1 MHVDAK
7 IKYRTDRRRR
17 PSSWAMGGDALVA
30 SLDDDEDFD
39 FDYSVA
45 VAKVRALEANARSAR
60 EVKSVLED
68 GDARAVPSSSGRT
81 AKTRSRL
88 RTLLSRAGGRDGDD
102 AGTSVQAFVDAMKC
116 DSRCVGARWLE
127 ARAENYASPPGFSMD
142 PTLGA
147 VMARC
152 GASKLYS
159 HQSAAIDAAR
169 SGRSVVVSTPT
180 ASGKSLCYVVPIF
193 EAIMDDVK
201 GNKSKALCMFPLK
214 ALANDQLVKMTRI
227 VQSAQEMLY
236 EITEEMKT
244 TDPDKTTFT
253 SKEKAAFVST
263 SHPDVDVV
271 RLERLAD
278 AKMAVCDG
286 DTDAEVKAK
295 IKKQR
300 TQILLTNPDS
310 LHHAMLPAH
319 KSWGKNFWGSL
330 RYVVLD
336 EAHTHTGVSGAHVA
350 NVLRRLL
357 RVCASWN
364 STVRPEFIC
373 TSATISNPIEHVRR
387 LTTRTPVCVHDSGA
401 PSGRKAILLW
411 QPPEVVNGGK
421 SGGGGR
427 NVALSN
433 EDDDSAGSGTLRQR
447 RSPYSEAADVVSD
460 LVQLGIR
467 CLVFVAARTLAETV
481 SRDAKTVLSKIRPE
495 LATKVDS
502 YRAGY
507 DQAERRKL
515 ERRLQR
521 GEISALVCTSAL
533 EMGIDVGALD
543 ATVHVGVPETASAMW
558 QQAGR
563 AGRRRGD
570 SVAVIITSERP
581 LDYYYVTRPGELFER
596 QSEEALVDPYNVNIL
611 EKHVPC
617 AAKEAAIDLKG
628 EDAVLFTA
636 NEEGTADCKAPLY
649 LAVKRSLSASKG
661 PRMCVFNPT
670 TKTIEC
676 AAGHYP
682 HRSVLLRG
690 AQGGD
695 DWRLVDVASG
705 AVLETIEGHRALARV
720 YAGCVY
726 LSRKGQFMIQ
736 RLDHETRVAYAAS
749 YERYETTSTRER
761 IEVSV
766 VAPDPLQGVSPAS
779 SKNVGCSRVF
789 LGDVDVFERVL
800 GFTRSDHLTA
810 KVLHEEL
817 WKTPVVAAA
826 FRTRAV
832 WFDLPD
838 EVVNRRLAVDALKE
852 STVGVANVCGAL
864 VASIAMCDVRDV
876 GSATVLPSI
885 DGGSTAR
892 VYLYDNTAGGVGIAE
907 KVFEKIE
914 SLWQNGLNIV
924 ESCRCQSGCPSCV
937 QTGRRAREAGFSR
950 RGAKTVLEG
959 LLGSWLRDEGKRR
972 RFA

>member
-1 MHVDAK
+1 
-7 IKYRTDRRRR
+7 
-17 PSSWAMGGDALVA
+17 MGGDALVA
-30 SLDDDEDFD
+30 SLDDDDDFD

-45 VAKVRALEANARSAR
+45 VAKVRELEASARSAR
-60 EVKSVLED
+60 EVKSAREAKD
-68 GDARAVPSSSGRT
+68 TDARAVPSSSGRT
-81 AKTRSRL
+81 AKTRSRVH
-88 RTLLSRAGGRDGDD
+88 TLLARAGARDGDD
-102 AGTSVQAFVDAMKC
+102 AGTSVEAFVDTMKC
-116 DSRCVGARWLE
+116 DSRCVGMRWLE
-127 ARAENYASPPGFSMD
+127 PREENYASPPGFALD

-180 ASGKSLCYVVPIF
+180 ASGKSLCYVLPIF

-227 VQSAQEMLY
+227 VQSAQEMLF

-244 TDPDKTTFT
+244 TNPSKTTFT
-253 SKEKAAFVST
+253 SKEKATFVST

-278 AKMAVCDG
+278 AKIAVCDG
-286 DTDAEVKAK
+286 DTDAEIKAR

-319 KSWGKNFWGSL
+319 RSWGKNFWGSL
-330 RYVVLD
+330 KYIVLD

-373 TSATISNPIEHVRR
+373 TSATISNPVEHVRR
-387 LTTRTPVCVHDSGA
+387 LTTRTPVCVDESGA

-421 SGGGGR
+421 GGGGR
-427 NVALSN
+427 NVVALSN
-433 EDDDSAGSGTLRQR
+433 GDDGSDGSGTLRQR
-447 RSPYSEAADVVSD
+447 RSPYAEAADIVAD

-467 CLVFVAARTLAETV
+467 CLVFVGARTLAETV
-481 SRDAKTVLSKIRPE
+481 SRDAKTVLSKTRPE

-570 SVAVIITSERP
+570 SVAVIISSERP
-581 LDYYYVTRPGELFER
+581 LDHYYVTRPGELFER

-617 AAKEAAIDLKG
+617 AAKEIAVDLKG

-636 NEEGTADCKAPLY
+636 SREGTADAARDCKAPLY

-661 PRMCVFNPT
+661 PRTCVFNPT

-676 AAGHYP
+676 APGHYP
-682 HRSVLLRG
+682 HRKVLLRG

-705 AVLETIEGHRALARV
+705 DVLETIDGHRALSRV
-720 YAGCVY
+720 YVGCVY

-736 RLDHETRVAYAAS
+736 RLDHESRVAHAAS
-749 YERYETTSTRER
+749 YDRYETTSTRER

-800 GFTRSDHLTA
+800 GYARSDHLTA
-810 KVLHEEL
+810 KVLYEEL
-817 WKTPVVAAA
+817 WKTPIVAAA

-832 WFDLPD
+832 WFDLPE
-838 EVVNRRLAVDALKE
+838 EVVSRRLAVDELKE

-876 GSATVLPSI
+876 GSATVLPSV

-907 KVFEKIE
+907 TVFEKIE

-950 RGAKTVLEG
+950 RGAKIVLDG
-959 LLGSWLRDEGKRR
+959 LLGTWLRERDGADKRQR
-972 RFA
+972 VV